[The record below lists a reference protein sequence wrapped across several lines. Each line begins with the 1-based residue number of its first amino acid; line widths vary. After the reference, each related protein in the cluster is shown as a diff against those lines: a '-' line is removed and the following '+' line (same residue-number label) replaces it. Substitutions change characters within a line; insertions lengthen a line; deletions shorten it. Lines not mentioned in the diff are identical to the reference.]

1 MTSTNVIAHLTGEYD
16 MTLVILSYI
25 VAVCASFTALYL
37 ATQITASK
45 AGDRTTLL
53 LTGAIAMGIG
63 IWCMHFIAALAFMLP
78 ITVSYDVLLTVAS
91 VVPAVI
97 ASWIALY
104 IVTRASMGI
113 GQMILGGLLM
123 GPGIAGMHYTGMWA
137 MKMDATMSFDPM
149 LFGLSV
155 VVAIVVSVVAL
166 FLAFHLRGGAGQDNT
181 LQKIVSALVM
191 GAAVVGMHFTGQAAT
206 HIMPLSSAII
216 SKAPKMADGTMW
228 LAVAIGAGTIA
239 ILVLVIMGAGS
250 EDKII
255 SAEVKSVKKAA

>member
-1 MTSTNVIAHLTGEYD
+1 MFSTNVVNQLASEYD

-45 AGDRTTLL
+45 TGNRTTLL
-53 LTGAIAMGIG
+53 LTGAVAMGLG

-78 ITVSYDVLLTVAS
+78 ITVSYDVMLTVAS

-104 IVTRASMGI
+104 IVTRPSMGI

-123 GPGIAGMHYTGMWA
+123 GPGIGGMHYTGMWA
-137 MKMDATMSFDPM
+137 MKMDATMSFDPK
-149 LFGLSV
+149 LFGLSL
-155 VVAIVVSVVAL
+155 VVAIVVSIVAL
-166 FLAFHLRGGAGQDNT
+166 WLAFHLRGGKDQDNT
-181 LQKIVSALVM
+181 LLKIVSALVM

-206 HIMPLSSAII
+206 HIVPNSSAMI
-216 SKAPKMADGTMW
+216 SSAPKMADGTMW

-250 EDKII
+250 EDTVVVTDAKN
-255 SAEVKSVKKAA
+255 VKKAA